1 MQRAAIAKD
10 TAKVKKQGDTQ
21 QFKNYQQ
28 RGKRKGIG
36 RAWPRADE
44 SVECS
49 GEASAKCL
57 LYTVRSTDAFTKGNL
72 STAVR
77 RGQKSAQ

>member
-21 QFKNYQQ
+21 EFKNYQQ
-28 RGKRKGIG
+28 RRKRKGIG

-49 GEASAKCL
+49 GDGVRKVS
-57 LYTVRSTDAFTKGNL
+57 TVYG
-72 STAVR
+72 
-77 RGQKSAQ
+77 